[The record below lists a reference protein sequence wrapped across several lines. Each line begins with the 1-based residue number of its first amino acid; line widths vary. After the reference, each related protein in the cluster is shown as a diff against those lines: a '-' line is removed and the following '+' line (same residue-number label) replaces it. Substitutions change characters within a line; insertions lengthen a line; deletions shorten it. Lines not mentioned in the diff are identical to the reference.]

1 MMGIGYSTQN
11 TLLVLALAL
20 VLTVLWPRNTIEG
33 IAPFQLSKGG
43 KNGKSRKPRRR
54 GQSERPGNWFNILT
68 TFFGQDAN
76 DDNGTGAG
84 GVGLFKFP
92 YTRHINDTFGTR
104 TVYPIAMPTK
114 DVRYYKYKILQIQN
128 GSKSVFAQVV
138 DECADGDCPSN
149 AKEAASKGMKLVD
162 IHKTMFSAIGV
173 PGGDKKM
180 KMKARIVSSG
190 GKRDAQMSSVLT
202 SDGKRGWVESHW
214 K

>member
-1 MMGIGYSTQN
+1 MMGVAYSTQN
-11 TLLVLALAL
+11 TLIVLALAL
-20 VLTVLWPRNTIEG
+20 VLTVLLPRNTIEG
-33 IAPFQLSKGG
+33 IAPFQSSKGG
-43 KNGKSRKPRRR
+43 KNRKNRKNRRVT
-54 GQSERPGNWFNILT
+54 SDRPGKWFNILT
-68 TFFGQDAN
+68 TFFGQDQN
-76 DDNGTGAG
+76 DDNGLGAG
-84 GVGLFKFP
+84 GVNLFRFP
-92 YTRHINDTFGTR
+92 YTRRINDKFGTR

-114 DVRYYKYKILQIQN
+114 DIRYYKYKILQIQN

-173 PGGDKKM
+173 PRGDKKM
-180 KMKARIVSSG
+180 KMKARIVSSS

>member
-1 MMGIGYSTQN
+1 MMGVAYSTQN
-11 TLLVLALAL
+11 TLIVLALAL
-20 VLTVLWPRNTIEG
+20 VLVVLSTWNTIEG
-33 IAPFQLSKGG
+33 IAPFQ
-43 KNGKSRKPRRR
+43 NRKPRRVT
-54 GQSERPGNWFNILT
+54 SERPGEWFNILT
-68 TFFGQDAN
+68 TYFGQNQN
-76 DDNGTGAG
+76 DDNGLGAG
-84 GVGLFKFP
+84 GVNLFRFP
-92 YTRHINDTFGTR
+92 YTRRINDKFGTR

-173 PGGDKKM
+173 PRGDKKM